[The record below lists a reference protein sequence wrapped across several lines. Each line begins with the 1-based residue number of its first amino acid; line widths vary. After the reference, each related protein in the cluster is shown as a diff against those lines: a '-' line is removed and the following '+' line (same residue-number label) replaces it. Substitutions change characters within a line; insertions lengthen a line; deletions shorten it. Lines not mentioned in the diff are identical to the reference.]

1 MLGRMGV
8 CGGGVGTCGVA
19 SAFVGGDVRVDGNA
33 YAGVDAPIGDDAR
46 KQSSEAP
53 SEARCVGVRSSA
65 CGYASAHAA
74 RSSRKELKLPGAF
87 QMLYESRD
95 RRLCLFETR
104 EGHLAAVDASK
115 LA

>member
-1 MLGRMGV
+1 MLGREDAR
-8 CGGGVGTCGVA
+8 GVGVGACGVA
-19 SAFVGGDVRVDGNA
+19 GAFVGGDVRVDGDA
-33 YAGVDAPIGDDAR
+33 RAGVDAPIDDDAR
-46 KQSSEAP
+46 EQSGAAP
-53 SEARCVGVRSSA
+53 NEARRAGVRSSG
-65 CGYASAHAA
+65 CEYAHAHAA

>member
-1 MLGRMGV
+1 MLGREDARGIGV
-8 CGGGVGTCGVA
+8 SACGVA
-19 SAFVGGDVRVDGNA
+19 SAFVGGDVRVDGDA
-33 YAGVDAPIGDDAR
+33 RTGVDAPIGDDAR

-53 SEARCVGVRSSA
+53 SEARSAGVRLGA

-74 RSSRKELKLPGAF
+74 RSSCKEPKLPGAF

>member
-1 MLGRMGV
+1 MLGREDA
-8 CGGGVGTCGVA
+8 CGVGVSACGVA
-19 SAFVGGDVRVDGNA
+19 SAFVGGGVRADGDVR
-33 YAGVDAPIGDDAR
+33 AGVDAPIGDDAR

-53 SEARCVGVRSSA
+53 SEARRAGVRLGA
-65 CGYASAHAA
+65 REYASAHAA

-87 QMLYESRD
+87 RMLYESRD